1 MPGLNE
7 LIQDVIEQTNILL
20 DEQLS
25 NEKLITVHE
34 STWGYMIKI
43 CSVHAET
50 NVRSELTDFLTKEDA
65 YNWLCGFQ
73 FSLTLN
79 D

>member
-7 LIQDVIEQTNILL
+7 LIQDVTEQTNILL
-20 DEQLS
+20 DENFS
-25 NEKLITVHE
+25 KEKLIVVYE
-34 STWGYMIKI
+34 DYWSVKI
-43 CSVHAET
+43 CSVHTET
-50 NVRSELTDFLTKEDA
+50 NEQSELTDLLRREEA